1 MTSWSPASSGLT
13 SMPEAL
19 AAMWTERHLCSL
31 TTLRPDGRPHV
42 VPVGCALD
50 LEQDCA
56 WIITGRD
63 SRKARNVLERPGP
76 VAVCQVDGA
85 RWSTL
90 EGTAEVTDRADDVA
104 RAVERYASRYRQP
117 RENPER
123 VALRISV
130 DRFLGSRG
138 LF

>member
-1 MTSWSPASSGLT
+1 MTSWSPVSSGLAA
-13 SMPEAL
+13 MPEAL
-19 AAMWTERHLCSL
+19 AAMWAERHLCSL

-42 VPVGCALD
+42 VPIGCALD

-56 WIITGRD
+56 WVITGPD
-63 SRKARNVLERPGP
+63 SRKARNLLAAPGP

-90 EGTAEVTDRADDVA
+90 EGTAEVTDHADDVA
-104 RAVERYASRYRQP
+104 RAVERYAARYRQP

>member
-1 MTSWSPASSGLT
+1 MTSWSPASSGLA
-13 SMPEAL
+13 SMPPAL
-19 AAMWTERHLCSL
+19 AEMWTERHLCTL
-31 TTLRPDGRPHV
+31 TSLRPDGRPHV

-50 LEQDCA
+50 LEQECA
-56 WIITGRD
+56 WVITGPD
-63 SRKARNVLERPGP
+63 SRKARNLRSPGA
-76 VAVCQVDGA
+76 VAICQVDGA

-90 EGTAEVTDRADDVA
+90 EGTAVVTDRADDVA

-130 DRFLGSRG
+130 DRLLGSRG